1 MASELARSA
10 MIDGDPGA
18 ASPATKT
25 DPLAVS
31 ALIFGVGSLVCGAL
45 TGVPAIVLGWV
56 ARRRLEPDADGEQRR
71 GSGLALAGI
80 VTGLFG
86 SLVSSTVLVLLLVHG
101 RGRPGPPVVAHAPK
115 TEHPGPPSLPRAP
128 QGGPEDEESQED
140 RDDQEDEEE
149 QAFRDL
155 FRRGAAP
162 GREEAGGRGATT
174 TKFGDVTFVAI
185 DGGDRRELAEILTS
199 EGEIAAADHARL
211 LVYGGGTGCGP
222 CASFEEALAQDL
234 LQKALGKSRILAF
247 DTSDRRRSAE
257 LLRAGF
263 DVTKIPAFFLLD
275 ATRKPSRRVD
285 GGAWGDDTA
294 ENISPVLRA
303 FIAGKSG
310 TTVTGKPI
318 VPRARRPVDALFD
331 DDNGP
336 HL

>member
-1 MASELARSA
+1 
-10 MIDGDPGA
+10 MIDGEERQ
-18 ASPATKT
+18 ASSAATKT

-45 TGVPAIVLGWV
+45 TGVPAILLGWV
-56 ARRRLEPDADGEQRR
+56 ARRRLEPNADGEQRR

-86 SLVSSTVLVLLLVHG
+86 SLVSTTVLVLLLVHG
-101 RGRPGPPVVAHAPK
+101 RGRSAPPVVAHAPK
-115 TEHPGPPSLPRAP
+115 TERPAPPSVPRAP
-128 QGGPEDEESQED
+128 EEEGPEDQ
-140 RDDQEDEEE
+140 DDQEEQEE

-155 FRRGAAP
+155 FRRGAA
-162 GREEAGGRGATT
+162 GREEAGGRGATA

-199 EGEIAAADHARL
+199 EGKLAAADQARL

-275 ATRKPSRRVD
+275 TTRKPARRVD

-303 FIAGKSG
+303 FVAGKAG
-310 TTVTGKPI
+310 AAVTGKPI
-318 VPRARRPVDALFD
+318 VPRPRRAVDALFD

>member
-1 MASELARSA
+1 
-10 MIDGDPGA
+10 MIDGEERPEA
-18 ASPATKT
+18 TAATKT

-45 TGVPAIVLGWV
+45 TGVPAVLLGWV
-56 ARRRLEPDADGEQRR
+56 ARRRLDADGEQRR

-86 SLVSSTVLVLLLVHG
+86 SLVSTTVLVLLLVHG
-101 RGRPGPPVVAHAPK
+101 RGRPAPPVIAHAPK
-115 TEHPGPPSLPRAP
+115 TERLGPPSLPRAP
-128 QGGPEDEESQED
+128 QEDGPEDE
-140 RDDQEDEEE
+140 DDQEEQEE

-155 FRRGAAP
+155 FRRGTAP
-162 GREEAGGRGATT
+162 GREETGSQTAGP

-185 DGGDRRELAEILTS
+185 DAGDRRELAEILTS
-199 EGEIAAADHARL
+199 EGKLAAADQARL

-222 CASFEEALAQDL
+222 CASFEAALAQDL

-275 ATRKPSRRVD
+275 TTRKPARRVD

-303 FIAGKSG
+303 FVSGKAGAA
-310 TTVTGKPI
+310 VTGKPI
-318 VPRARRPVDALFD
+318 VPRPRSPVDALFD